1 MSTKSS
7 LQKNNR
13 TLIKTLLMS
22 FAIGFFVITM
32 MIFPI
37 QNPKPEWGENWKIKP
52 LIIVPLMSVI
62 GSIPFYF
69 TLIRKFKSSS
79 NKFYSTI
86 AAILLFLIC
95 LWLGIILGLN
105 GTLWI

>member
-52 LIIVPLMSVI
+52 LIIVH
-62 GSIPFYF
+62 F
-69 TLIRKFKSSS
+69 
-79 NKFYSTI
+79 
-86 AAILLFLIC
+86 AILTENLYIMFL
-95 LWLGIILGLN
+95 
-105 GTLWI
+105 